1 MGTNLIQLSC
11 HTLRD
16 QTHPTATATH
26 AGTNHI
32 QLAPPNS
39 WPPIISNCHRQIHG
53 YQSHPIII
61 ATHVGTKHIQL
72 SSPYTWAPTK
82 SNCYRLTR
90 EPHPTATRM
99 RAQTTNWH
107 HQTRGYQS
115 HPIAVATHLGIKY
128 IQLNTWGNHQ
138 LLRLTWATNHTH
150 CHSHKCGHKPHQ
162 PGNTKLVGT
171 NHIQLPWPHTWA
183 SNTSNCHSHTRGHQP
198 HPTGTTRF
206 VSTNHIQLPCPH
218 T

>member
-32 QLAPPNS
+32 QH
-39 WPPIISNCHRQIHG
+39 IV
-53 YQSHPIII
+53 
-61 ATHVGTKHIQL
+61 ATNHIQL
-72 SSPYTWAPTK
+72 PNTWVPITSNNHCHTRRHQTHSTVITIYVGANQI
-82 SNCYRLTR
+82 NCYCLTR
-90 EPHPTATRM
+90 VPR
-99 RAQTTNWH
+99 TTPNCH
-107 HQTRGYQS
+107 SHNCGHKPHQTGNQPRGYQS
-115 HPIAVATHLGIKY
+115 HPIVM
-128 IQLNTWGNHQ
+128 
-138 LLRLTWATNHTH
+138 
-150 CHSHKCGHKPHQ
+150 
-162 PGNTKLVGT
+162 
-171 NHIQLPWPHTWA
+171 PHTWA

>member
-32 QLAPPNS
+32 RLEPPNS
-39 WPPIISNCHRQIHG
+39 FPPIISNCHRQIHG
-53 YQSHPIII
+53 NQSHPMIIV
-61 ATHVGTKHIQL
+61 THVGTKHIQL

-82 SNCYRLTR
+82 SNCYRLTLGPR
-90 EPHPTATRM
+90 
-99 RAQTTNWH
+99 TT
-107 HQTRGYQS
+107 
-115 HPIAVATHLGIKY
+115 PI
-128 IQLNTWGNHQ
+128 
-138 LLRLTWATNHTH
+138 
-150 CHSHKCGHKPHQ
+150 CHSHICGHKPHQ

-171 NHIQLPWPHTWA
+171 NNIQLPWPHTWA

-206 VSTNHIQLPCPH
+206 VSTNHIQLP
-218 T
+218 